1 MIVNNRL
8 KLASDKENKKL
19 SANRGCPKKEKTIV
33 SGQLNKT
40 ARFDVKRKS
49 VVPTKNAKIS
59 VLKPTQQESSHSRDT
74 VLKDTVANAHTNT
87 VPDAALMT
95 NNSKQDSFSSFDN
108 LTKPSDSKC
117 SCNTSPG
124 IVRDVPVNGQNIECD
139 QKIDTEKVIIEPLV
153 AKNEILDIAN
163 MLESLQLQT
172 PAKHISTK
180 TPKEETKYLN
190 IKMAGDGVCINTDGT
205 CLTVLTPVRASR
217 KVEKGTYFL
226 NTKFIELGVKNVI
239 TPVRRS
245 IRNALLI
252 PKDSSVKKH
261 DQIHNLLNDHDF
273 AYVPN
278 DVNLN
283 ISNHRL
289 LRRISCKTVA

>member
-1 MIVNNRL
+1 M
-8 KLASDKENKKL
+8 
-19 SANRGCPKKEKTIV
+19 
-33 SGQLNKT
+33 
-40 ARFDVKRKS
+40 
-49 VVPTKNAKIS
+49 
-59 VLKPTQQESSHSRDT
+59 
-74 VLKDTVANAHTNT
+74 
-87 VPDAALMT
+87 MT
-95 NNSKQDSFSSFDN
+95 NNSKQDSIISFDN

-117 SCNTSPG
+117 TSCNPSPG
-124 IVRDVPVNGQNIECD
+124 MVRVVPVNGQNIECD
-139 QKIDTEKVIIEPLV
+139 QKIDIEKVISESLV
-153 AKNEILDIAN
+153 VKNEILDIAN

-180 TPKEETKYLN
+180 TPKEETKSLN

-226 NTKFIELGVKNVI
+226 NLKFLELGVKNVI

-245 IRNALLI
+245 IRNALMI
-252 PKDSSVKKH
+252 PQDSSVKKH

-278 DVNLN
+278 DVNLT

-289 LRRISCKTVA
+289 LRRISCKTVAKYDFERSLKYKTFLSSGHFIEQQKN